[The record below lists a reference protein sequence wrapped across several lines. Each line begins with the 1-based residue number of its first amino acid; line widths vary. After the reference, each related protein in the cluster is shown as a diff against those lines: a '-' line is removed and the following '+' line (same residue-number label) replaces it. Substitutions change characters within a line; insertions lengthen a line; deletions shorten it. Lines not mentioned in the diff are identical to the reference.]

1 MKWGACV
8 AEKVKGLGSDAW
20 DYRTVLRRKSAWP
33 ERCRKS
39 DCSKQRIGVA
49 SAAAA
54 AAAAA
59 GETAVGAAR
68 ELGEGSGGTKYVTV
82 VDAVA
87 VGTNFASIRTRC
99 FEERS
104 RCRLVIVGGSWS
116 VECSRCEMRLV
127 GASLSGI
134 GLELWCRTQF
144 PLVHVPVKYRLE
156 PRPMCSHRL
165 TVAADRTTM

>member
-8 AEKVKGLGSDAW
+8 VEKVKGLGSGALGC
-20 DYRTVLRRKSAWP
+20 RTVLRMMSAWP
-33 ERCRKS
+33 ERCPRT

-49 SAAAA
+49 S
-54 AAAAA
+54 AAAA

-68 ELGEGSGGTKYVTV
+68 ELGEGFAGTNYVTA

-87 VGTNFASIRTRC
+87 VGTNFANIRTRC
-99 FEERS
+99 FEEHS
-104 RCRLVIVGGSWS
+104 RYGLAIVGGCWS

-144 PLVHVPVKYRLE
+144 PLVPVPVKYRLE

-165 TVAADRTTM
+165 TGAADKTTM

>member
-1 MKWGACV
+1 MKLGACV
-8 AEKVKGLGSDAW
+8 VEKVKGLGSGALGC
-20 DYRTVLRRKSAWP
+20 RTVLRMMSEWP
-33 ERCRKS
+33 ERCPKT

-54 AAAAA
+54 
-59 GETAVGAAR
+59 R
-68 ELGEGSGGTKYVTV
+68 ELGEGFAGTNYVTV

-99 FEERS
+99 FVEHS
-104 RCRLVIVGGSWS
+104 RYGLAIVGGCWS

-156 PRPMCSHRL
+156 PGPMCSHRL
-165 TVAADRTTM
+165 TVAADKTTM